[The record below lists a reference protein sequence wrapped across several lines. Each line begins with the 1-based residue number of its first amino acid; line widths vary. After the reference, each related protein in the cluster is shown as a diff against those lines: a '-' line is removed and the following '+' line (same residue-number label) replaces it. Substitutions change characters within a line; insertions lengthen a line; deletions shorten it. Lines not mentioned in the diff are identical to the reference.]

1 MISSIRLR
9 RKHVASVY
17 SISSFEE
24 DDEEDDEDEM
34 LVALALRASSIPY
47 SRYVELY
54 EKAREAD
61 RGSEDDD
68 ASSSSSE
75 EEDDGDDDEDDEGG
89 GGQGARLSPSS
100 LSFHCAVRGEPCRG
114 FLRVQEW
121 LCAAREH

>member
-61 RGSEDDD
+61 RGSE
-68 ASSSSSE
+68 
-75 EEDDGDDDEDDEGG
+75 
-89 GGQGARLSPSS
+89 QARQPVQTPLSPRNVLRPGRDPPGELVARSGINAELPAPIADS
-100 LSFHCAVRGEPCRG
+100 QPAVPLQPA
-114 FLRVQEW
+114 FTQT
-121 LCAAREH
+121 